1 MCRFRPLN
9 VALAL
14 TILPLA
20 LFGAPS
26 PSPVTAGSA
35 ENNSSIQGRADQFL
49 TLVNSCYQALYK
61 VNSIAQ
67 WDAVRD
73 VTPAHDAASEAAGKA
88 YAAFNGNPAVIRE
101 ARELL
106 GHSAE
111 LNPLTV
117 RELNQV
123 LLNAGEGPMTN
134 PSLVERRI
142 QSETRQASFL
152 NSFQFK
158 LDGNPITANEIDNLL
173 SSSNDLA
180 KRKAVWEASK
190 EIGPALRENL
200 MVLRDLRN
208 GVAGELNYPNYFALQ
223 VAGYGM
229 TTDEMVKM
237 NDQFMHDLRPLYLQL
252 HTWAKY
258 KLAEKYHQPVPN
270 KIPAHWLNNRW
281 AQNWTG
287 MVEAADLDP
296 YFKGKTA
303 EWIAKTA
310 EDFYLSLGFQPLPGS
325 FWVKSDLYPVP
336 KGSDRKK
343 NTHAWCYHID
353 LDHDIRSLQS
363 IEPNSEWFFT
373 AHHELG
379 HGHYFLSYTRPEVP
393 PLLRIGANPG
403 FHEGI
408 GELAALA
415 SSQVPYLQAKGIL
428 PADFKADKTAF
439 LLDDALARS
448 VPFIFFASGTMTHW
462 EADIYAH
469 QLEPDDWND
478 RWWNYVSEFQGV
490 EPPEKRG
497 EKWADY
503 ATKTHVN
510 DAPAYYYNYAVAT
523 VLKFQLHDYIARKI
537 LHQPPQSCNYA
548 GNKEVGKW
556 LYGILEKGGTEDWR
570 KVLKEATGEDL
581 STRAMVDYFQPLMAW
596 LEEQNKGRK
605 IGWEDDKKQSQE
617 EKEREEREH
626 REHEETGGSGGEDNG

>member
-1 MCRFRPLN
+1 MHCFRHFA
-9 VALAL
+9 VAFAL
-14 TILPLA
+14 TILPLPLLA
-20 LFGAPS
+20 APS
-26 PSPVTAGSA
+26 PSPAAAGATKNKSP
-35 ENNSSIQGRADQFL
+35 IQDRADRFL
-49 TLVNSCYQALYK
+49 MLMNASYQALYK
-61 VNSIAQ
+61 VNSLAQ
-67 WDAVRD
+67 WDAMRD
-73 VTPAHDAASEAAGKA
+73 VTPEHDAAAEAASRA
-88 YAAFNGNPAVIRE
+88 YAAFNGNPAVIKE

-106 GHSAE
+106 THKGD

-123 LLNAGEGPMTN
+123 LLNAAEGPMTN
-134 PSLVERRI
+134 PFLVERRI
-142 QSETRQASFL
+142 QSETRQASLL

-158 LDGNPITANEIDNLL
+158 LNGKPITANEIDNML
-173 SSSNDLA
+173 SSSSDLA
-180 KRKAVWEASK
+180 ERKAVWEASK
-190 EIGPALRENL
+190 EIGPALKENL

-208 GVAGELNYPNYFALQ
+208 GVAGELNYPDYFGLE
-223 VAGYGM
+223 VASYGM
-229 TTDEMVKM
+229 TTDEMLKM
-237 NDQFMHDLRPLYLQL
+237 NEQFMKDLRPLYLQL
-252 HTWAKY
+252 YTWAKY
-258 KLAEKYHQPVPN
+258 KLAEKFHQPVPN

-287 MVEAADLDP
+287 LVESADLDP

-303 EWIAKTA
+303 EWVAKTA
-310 EDFYLSLGFQPLPGS
+310 EEFYLSLGMQALPGS

-336 KGSDRKK
+336 KGNPRKK
-343 NTHAWCYHID
+343 NTHAWAFHID
-353 LDHDIRSLQS
+353 LEYDIRSLQS
-363 IEPNSEWFFT
+363 IEPNAEWFFT

-379 HGHYFLSYTRPEVP
+379 HGHYYLSYTRPEVP
-393 PLLRIGANPG
+393 MLLRLGANPG

-415 SSQVPYLQAKGIL
+415 SSQVPYLQVKGIL
-428 PADFKADKTAF
+428 PNDFKADKTAF

-448 VPFIFFASGTMTHW
+448 IPFIFFASGTMTHW

-469 QLEPDDWND
+469 QLPPDEWNE
-478 RWWNYVSEFQGV
+478 RWWKYVSEFQGV

-510 DAPAYYYNYAVAT
+510 DAPAYYYNYAFAT
-523 VLKFQLHDYIARKI
+523 VLKFQLHDYIARQI

-556 LYGILEKGGTEDWR
+556 LYEKILKKGGTEDWR
-570 KVLKEATGEDL
+570 KVLKDATGEDI

-605 IGWEDDKKQSQE
+605 IGWDQDKEADEKE
-617 EKEREEREH
+617 EKDRH
-626 REHEETGGSGGEDNG
+626 

>member
-1 MCRFRPLN
+1 MHRFRFLA

-14 TILPLA
+14 TILPLP
-20 LFGAPS
+20 LLGAAS
-26 PSPVTAGSA
+26 PSPAASA
-35 ENNSSIQGRADQFL
+35 ASGASSAQERADQFL
-49 TLVNSCYQALYK
+49 ALVNSSYQALYR
-61 VNSIAQ
+61 VNSEAK
-67 WDAVRD
+67 WKAVTD
-73 VTPAHDAASEAAGKA
+73 VTPAHDAASETAGKA

-101 ARELL
+101 AQELL
-106 GHSAE
+106 KRSAE
-111 LNPLTV
+111 LEPLTV
-117 RELNQV
+117 RELKQL

-134 PSLVERRI
+134 PFLVGRRI
-142 QSETRQASFL
+142 ESETRQASLL

-158 LDGNPITANEIDNLL
+158 LEGKPITVNEIDNLL
-173 SSSNDLA
+173 SSSNDLT

-190 EIGPALRENL
+190 EIGPALSVNL
-200 MVLRDLRN
+200 MILQNLRN
-208 GVAGELNYPNYFALQ
+208 GVAGELNYPNYFSLE
-223 VAGYGM
+223 VAAYGM

-237 NDQFMHDLRPLYLQL
+237 NEQFMNDLRPLYLQL

-287 MVEAADLDP
+287 MVESANLDP

-310 EDFYLSLGFQPLPGS
+310 EDFYVGLGFQPLGGS

-336 KGSDRKK
+336 PGNPRKK
-343 NTHAWCYHID
+343 NTHASCWHID
-353 LDHDIRSLQS
+353 LENDIRSLQS

-379 HGHYFLSYTRPEVP
+379 HGHYFQSYTRPEVP

-408 GELAALA
+408 GELIALA

-428 PADFKADKTAF
+428 AADFKADKTAF

-469 QLEPDDWND
+469 QLEPDDWNG
-478 RWWNYVSEFQGV
+478 RWWKYVSEFQGV
-490 EPPEKRG
+490 EPPSERG

-503 ATKTHVN
+503 ATKTHIN
-510 DAPAYYYNYAVAT
+510 DTPAYYHNYAVAT

-548 GNKEVGKW
+548 GNKEVGAW
-556 LYGILEKGGTEDWR
+556 LQKILEKGGTEDWR

-581 STRAMVDYFQPLMAW
+581 STRAMVEYFQPLMAW

-605 IGWEDDKKQSQE
+605 IGWEDDKEQSHE
-617 EKEREEREH
+617 EKERERRERP
-626 REHEETGGSGGEDNG
+626 SSANNG